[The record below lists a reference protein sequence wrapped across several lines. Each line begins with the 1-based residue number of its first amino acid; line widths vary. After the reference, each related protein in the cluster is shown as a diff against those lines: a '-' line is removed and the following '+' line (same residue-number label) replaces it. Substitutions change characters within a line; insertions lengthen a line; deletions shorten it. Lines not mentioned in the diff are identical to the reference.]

1 MTDLPQEQATRR
13 ENEHPRPPLGDTR
26 MIIGGTTAS
35 GSTRSHAKPTLRWS
49 RTSS

>member
-26 MIIGGTTAS
+26 MIIGGTTTF
-35 GSTRSHAKPTLRWS
+35 GSTRKPCKTYLRMV
-49 RTSS
+49 

>member
-1 MTDLPQEQATRR
+1 MTDLPQEQAARR

-35 GSTRSHAKPTLRWS
+35 GSTRKPCKTYLRMV
-49 RTSS
+49 